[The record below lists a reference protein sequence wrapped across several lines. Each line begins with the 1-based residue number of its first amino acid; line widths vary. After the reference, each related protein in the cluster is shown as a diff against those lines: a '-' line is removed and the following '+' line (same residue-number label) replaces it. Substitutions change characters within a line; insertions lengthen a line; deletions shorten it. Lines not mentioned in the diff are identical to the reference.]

1 LRQNGE
7 GEIAMTIRE
16 ARQNYSAQLSEI
28 RAERQ
33 ALQKAMQE
41 QEKQT
46 GGNFDRVT
54 FSEELKK
61 LDAAYQATQG
71 VLEKINARSSL
82 IEDTESARQQR
93 DAAIEQAQEMLKC
106 LETARRISAGDKVP
120 AKDEKKLMEFS
131 HELYMSAKNMA
142 FLRAQQEEQAK
153 RKKHDS
159 LWADEDENREK
170 PDSPESIAADTEI
183 SVPDAAYVAHSAAA
197 AAETEA
203 PTQE

>member
-1 LRQNGE
+1 
-7 GEIAMTIRE
+7 MTIRE

-28 RAERQ
+28 RMERQ

-46 GGNFDRVT
+46 EGNFDRIT

-71 VLEKINARSSL
+71 VLEKINARGTL
-82 IEDTESARQQR
+82 IEETESARQQR

-131 HELYMSAKNMA
+131 QELYMAAKNMA

-159 LWADEDENREK
+159 LWEDEEK
-170 PDSPESIAADTEI
+170 EEPDSPREIAANTEI
-183 SVPDAAYVAHSAAA
+183 SVPKAAYVARRAAAEAAA
-197 AAETEA
+197 APAEGA
-203 PTQE
+203 PPSES